1 MIKLTKPR
9 GRRLR
14 KMLHVGE
21 FQDLAYPIE
30 EAIAD
35 RSIEFASADGQIEST
50 NIFLWS
56 PIQVGLQHW
65 RCPFLIQSRNFEE
78 GAYNAGIECNASTY
92 SFITLDSGPF
102 NGTSKKA

>member
-50 NIFLWS
+50 NIFL
-56 PIQVGLQHW
+56 
-65 RCPFLIQSRNFEE
+65 
-78 GAYNAGIECNASTY
+78 
-92 SFITLDSGPF
+92 
-102 NGTSKKA
+102 